1 VRSRGLVVAIAVVL
15 AVLAA
20 VGVIVYTNQVRNN
33 ATSEGTT
40 AVIVST
46 QDIPAGTQL
55 NPLIDQG
62 VFATVNVPNDAAV
75 KDAVTSQSGLEG
87 ETTTAQIFANEQ
99 IPTSRLSSSGASNSL
114 GIDQGHVG
122 LGLSVDGASAV
133 NGAVQVGDHIAIY
146 ATFTKGT
153 PVTKS
158 DLKQLL
164 TPAQISKLFGAAGL
178 TTGFAQSPVFLMP
191 YDFTIALVP
200 SVKVLSVQNP
210 PVDTTSG
217 RAQSGSSTFILDLTP
232 TDAQNTVFGTEKAT
246 LYLGLLPP
254 SNSNG
259 YKVGGTIGVPI
270 GSVTGVGG
278 K

>member
-15 AVLAA
+15 ALLAA

-46 QDIPAGTQL
+46 QDIPTGTKL
-55 NPLIDQG
+55 DPLIQQG
-62 VFATVNVPNDAAV
+62 VFATVNVPNDALVNGAI
-75 KDAVTSQSGLEG
+75 TEQSQLEG
-87 ETTTAQIFANEQ
+87 QTTAQPIYANEQ
-99 IPTSRLSSSGASNSL
+99 IPPSRLATGQGNSL
-114 GIDQGHVG
+114 GIDQGHLG

-133 NGAVQVGDHIAIY
+133 NGAVNVGDHIAIY
-146 ATFTKGT
+146 ATFPKGT

-164 TPAQISKLFGAAGL
+164 TPAQISKLFGAGGL
-178 TTGFAQSPVFLMP
+178 TPGFAQSPVFLMP

-210 PVDTTSG
+210 QVDTTSG
-217 RAQSGSSTFILDLTP
+217 RAQSGSSTFILDLLP
-232 TDAQNTVFGTEKAT
+232 TDAQNLVFATTKAT

-254 SNSNG
+254 SNDNG

>member
-1 VRSRGLVVAIAVVL
+1 MRSRGLVVAIAVVL

-46 QDIPAGTQL
+46 QDIPAGTAL
-55 NPLIDQG
+55 DPLVQQG
-62 VFATVNVPNDAAV
+62 VFATVNIPNDAVVQGAI
-75 KDAVTSQSGLEG
+75 TSQSDLQGQ
-87 ETTTAQIFANEQ
+87 TTAQAIYANEQ
-99 IPTSRLSSSGASNSL
+99 IPTSRLATGKGNAL
-114 GIDQGHVG
+114 GIDTGHLA
-122 LGLSVDGASAV
+122 LGLSVDGANAV
-133 NGAVQVGDHIAIY
+133 NGSVQVNDHIAVY
-146 ATFTKGT
+146 ATFNKGT
-153 PVTKS
+153 PVTKQ

-164 TPAQISKLFGAAGL
+164 TPSQITKLFGASTA
-178 TTGFAQSPVFLMP
+178 TSGFAQSPVFLMP
-191 YDFTIALVP
+191 FDMTVALVP
-200 SVKVLSVQNP
+200 SVKVLAVQNP

-217 RAQSGSSTFILDLTP
+217 RATSGTSTFVLDLTP
-232 TDAQNTVFGTEKAT
+232 DAAQSVIFAVEKAS

-254 SNSNG
+254 SNENG